1 MITKGKVMLD
11 ILEQILAD
19 RQREDAEFEAQLK
32 ENERRMLAAG
42 FDKNDYEMFKAIF
55 GWLPDI
61 SGTAGFLGIM
71 CREFDHLQ
79 SAHLVKQLVPYMVQA
94 AEYLHTRIDRA
105 GLDTEIFAIQ
115 SVSHTR
121 HVLGKLVDAADAVI
135 AKHELAK
142 NLAH

>member
-1 MITKGKVMLD
+1 MLD

-19 RQREDAEFEAQLK
+19 RKKEDAEFEARVK
-32 ENERRMLAAG
+32 ENERRMLVAG

-61 SGTAGFLGIM
+61 SSTAGFLSIM
-71 CREFDHLQ
+71 CKQFDHLQ
-79 SAHLVKQLVPYMVQA
+79 SAHLVKQLVPYMIQA

-105 GLDTEIFAIQ
+105 GLDTEFFSIQ
-115 SVSHTR
+115 SMSHTH
-121 HVLGKLVDAADAVI
+121 HVLGKLINEADTVI

-142 NLAH
+142 NLTH